1 MYLKEV
7 SLENFKSFGRKVRV
21 PLQPGYTVVT
31 GPNGSGKSNI
41 SDAILFVLG
50 PRSSKMIRAGKLTD
64 LIYNGG
70 KSKNAASFGTVSLSF
85 DNTDRSIPFDGN
97 EVVLT
102 RTVRKSTEGDGYS
115 SYFYVNGRKSSL
127 GEFDVLLREA
137 KLSADGYNF
146 VQQGD
151 VTRIVEMGNVERRR
165 IIDDIAG
172 ITAFDEEI
180 ERAEKEKIQ
189 IDTNMTTARSVLA
202 ELKGELSKLEQEKK
216 AAERYLNEKKRLEN
230 SRLTLDLKKLATT
243 EEEIK
248 AISEQIEG
256 YKSQIEKL
264 GKEVQDRE
272 LRVKE
277 LETGLSQKD
286 DEIDKMGGDE
296 ARDIR
301 KKLDEAKISRAKN
314 VDGAEVAKQ
323 QIDEHVQSLKEL
335 KSRHSAGNSEAKKLQ
350 DTVTS
355 SETELKEAS
364 VRLEKIKK
372 SLSEMEEM
380 LGEGDE
386 RSGRLQG
393 DINALNNSIIHSDEE
408 IRKLQL
414 EHDRLTDKS
423 GRDSVELAKLEDSKN
438 NLEFEFKDTAWQ
450 LKELGSGEKEK
461 GIELNRAQEEFIN
474 LKKRE
479 EKLAALLDELD
490 KNIKSL
496 TREYERLKA
505 QHDAR
510 ADVQGGY
517 MRGVR
522 ALLETRDR
530 NEIKGIHGTVAELCK
545 VEKDYEEAVFTAAG
559 SRMNAIV
566 VEDDGVAASCINFL
580 KKSSLGRITFLP
592 LNKMMDGRPRGKAIM
607 SSSQTLGFAIDHV
620 EFDEKFRPAL
630 WYVLGDTLVVRN
642 LEEMRR
648 LMGGIRLVTK
658 DGDIAEASGAM
669 IGGSQEKVSRKHS
682 AENSKFDDIGER
694 LRSMTVEAEQKGM
707 ELVNTRSELR
717 AVEDKIRHLKATSGD
732 NSKTL
737 SELTTKR
744 GQLEKGLNELVFT
757 ITRSREA
764 LKAGE
769 KTLADISSELEKEK
783 KSNKELRLER
793 DQKSGELLSDKPKEV
808 GNKVNSL
815 RSSITTLNEGIQDK
829 TIRLNSD
836 RVQLQFLEKANQEL
850 AADMEQL
857 NEKVSGLRD
866 KVKECEKAAAR
877 LQIEITALEKMEEK
891 VDSAQA
897 ALRRERDEIVR
908 SMVNEKGLSTKA
920 QERSETLKDLILTQK
935 SSIVTVEEK
944 KREIAAEVETLQNSG
959 AVRLDAS
966 MTMEKLKEEIADAEK
981 ILSSI
986 GGVNMLAI
994 DDYDQIRTRCENLHN
1009 EIAGFE
1015 EKRKSLEKL
1024 VDEINKKK
1032 RSGLLRVFDSI
1043 NGNFK
1048 QIYSRLSGGSEGELI
1063 LENKTDPL
1071 LGGMIIKV
1079 RQKERKTLRIEALS
1093 GGEKSL
1099 AALAFIFAVQQF
1111 DPSPVYFMDEVDMF
1125 LDGINS
1131 ESVAKMI
1138 RGLST
1143 TAQFLQV
1150 SLRKVTLNSA
1160 DRLIGVT
1167 KQLSG
1172 ISEVFLRELPDM
1184 DLGETAEMQ
1193 GVEG

>member
-7 SLENFKSFGRKVRV
+7 SLENFKSFGRKVKV

-70 KSKNAASFGTVSLSF
+70 KSKNAASYGTVSLSF
-85 DNTDRSIPFDGN
+85 DNSDRSIPYDSDD
-97 EVVLT
+97 VVLT

-127 GEFDVLLREA
+127 GEFDILLREA

-180 ERAEKEKIQ
+180 ERAEKEKAQ

-216 AAERYLNEKKRLEN
+216 AAERYLNEKRRLEN
-230 SRLTLDLKKLATT
+230 SKLTLDLKRLATT

-248 AISEQIEG
+248 AITEQIEG
-256 YKSQIEKL
+256 YKLQIEKL
-264 GKEVQDRE
+264 AQEVDDRE
-272 LRVKE
+272 KHLKE
-277 LETGLSQKD
+277 LETALSQKD
-286 DEIDKMGGDE
+286 DEIDKMGGEE
-296 ARDIR
+296 AREIR
-301 KKLDEAKISRAKN
+301 KKLDDAKIGRAKN

-323 QIDEHVQSLKEL
+323 QIDELLQSQKEV
-335 KSRHSAGNSEAKKLQ
+335 KARHSGGVTEARKLSEGVAS
-350 DTVTS
+350 T
-355 SETELKEAS
+355 ETELKEATA
-364 VRLEKIKK
+364 RLKESKK
-372 SLSEMEEM
+372 SLTELEEM

-386 RSGRLQG
+386 RSAGLQAT
-393 DINALNNSIIHSDEE
+393 INALNSSITHTDEE

-414 EHDRLTDKS
+414 EHDRLTDKN
-423 GRDSVELAKLEDSKN
+423 GRDSMELAKLEDAKN

-450 LKELGSGEKEK
+450 LKEIGSGEKEK
-461 GIELNRAQEEFIN
+461 GNELNKSQEVFVN
-474 LKKRE
+474 LKKKE
-479 EKLAALLDELD
+479 EKLASQLDELE
-490 KNIKSL
+490 KSIKSL

-510 ADVQGGY
+510 ADMQGGY
-517 MRGVR
+517 LRGVR

-530 NEIKGIHGTVAELCK
+530 NEIKGIHGTVAEICK
-545 VEKDYEEAVFTAAG
+545 VEKDFEEAVFTAAG
-559 SRMNAIV
+559 SRMNAVV

-580 KKSSLGRITFLP
+580 KKSGLGRVTFLP
-592 LNKMMDGRPRGKAIM
+592 LNKMMNGRPRGKAIM

-630 WYVLGDTLVVRN
+630 WFVLGDTLVVRN
-642 LEEMRR
+642 LDEMRR
-648 LMGGIRLVTK
+648 LMGGIRLVTT

-669 IGGSQEKVSRKHS
+669 VGGSQEKVSRRQS
-682 AENSKFDDIGER
+682 SESSKLDETGER
-694 LRSMTVEAEQKGM
+694 LRSMTVEAEQKGT

-717 AVEDKIRHLKATSGD
+717 AVEEKIRHLKTTSGD
-732 NSKTL
+732 TSRTL
-737 SELTTKR
+737 NELTAKRTK
-744 GQLEKGLNELVFT
+744 LEKDLNELVYT
-757 ITRSREA
+757 ITKAREA
-764 LKAGE
+764 LNAGE
-769 KTLADISSELEKEK
+769 KALAEVSSKLESEK
-783 KSNKELRLER
+783 KRNDDFKLER
-793 DQKSGELLSDKPKEV
+793 DQKSKELLSDKPKEV

-815 RSSITTLNEGIQDK
+815 RSSITALNDSMQEK
-829 TIRLNSD
+829 TIKLNSD
-836 RVQLQFLEKANQEL
+836 RVQLQFLEKANREL
-850 AADMEQL
+850 SKEMEQL
-857 NEKVSGLRD
+857 NEKVSGLKDR
-866 KVKECEKAAAR
+866 VKECEKDAAR

-897 ALRRERDEIVR
+897 ALRRERDEVVKSIV
-908 SMVNEKGLSTKA
+908 SEKGLSGKA
-920 QERSETLKDLILTQK
+920 RERSDTLKDLIITQK
-935 SSIVTVEEK
+935 SSILSVEEK
-944 KREIAAEVETLQNSG
+944 KREIEAEIVTLQGAG
-959 AVRLDAS
+959 AVKLDTS
-966 MTMEKLKEEIADAEK
+966 ITMEKLKEEIVDAEK
-981 ILSSI
+981 ILTSI

-994 DDYDQIRTRCENLHN
+994 DDYDQIKTRCENLQN
-1009 EIAGFE
+1009 EISGFE

-1043 NGNFK
+1043 NENFK
-1048 QIYSRLSGGSEGELI
+1048 QIYSRLSGGSEGELV

-1071 LGGMIIKV
+1071 QGGMIIKV

-1099 AALAFIFAVQQF
+1099 AALAFIFSVQQF
-1111 DPSPVYFMDEVDMF
+1111 DPSPVYFLDEVDMF

-1131 ESVAKMI
+1131 ESVAKMV
-1138 RGLST
+1138 RGLAS

-1167 KQLSG
+1167 KQTSG

-1184 DLGETAEMQ
+1184 EVGETSEMQ